1 MTDLPPLPP
10 DSRTAPAQPARAAS
24 RPRRALAVLAVDVL
38 GCSVHALLFAL
49 ASAGWFALL
58 EPLAPPGWSLTLL
71 TSASVV
77 LALSAVWP
85 GLPWWGL
92 ALATATRD
100 GRRLPAREVTVRLGQ
115 LLSGDRRARYEA
127 LRAALALHAMF
138 AAPTLGVV
146 LALELGGL
154 VWAALVLLVLLSP
167 SLTLAVG
174 RQVMRRYPRAALT
187 NPEQLAEPPLNAVR
201 VLAGLAL
208 TTTSLALSAALMV
221 AVPAPTQLAGTCEAD
236 AWGTPASIPGAL
248 PETELFI
255 EANASDVTLSASD
268 GGGPGS
274 IPLAT
279 CSVLGCRVVPAR
291 AMVEDHDQA
300 QVVTLCPAVD
310 HTEDAPAQQ
319 VVLARGGYRLD
330 DGVARRVLR
339 SDASVALALALVL
352 LGFAYAPWG
361 FRALLRW
368 AAPAGAAGTVAT
380 PSPRARTAVLWALAL
395 GGTQFAWLLVT
406 WLGP

>member
-1 MTDLPPLPP
+1 M
-10 DSRTAPAQPARAAS
+10 
-24 RPRRALAVLAVDVL
+24 LAIDVL

-49 ASAGWFALL
+49 AYAGWFALL
-58 EPLAPPGWSLTLL
+58 GPLAPPGWSLGLI

-100 GRRLPAREVTVRLGQ
+100 GQRLPAWEVTLRLGQ

-187 NPEQLAEPPLNAVR
+187 DTERMAEPPRGAVR

-255 EANASDVTLSASD
+255 EASASEVMLSASD

-279 CSVLGCRVVPAR
+279 CGVLGCRVVPAR

-300 QVVTLCPAVD
+300 QVVTLCPGVEHA
-310 HTEDAPAQQ
+310 EDAPAQQ
-319 VVLARGGYRLD
+319 VVLAPGGYRLD

-339 SDASVALALALVL
+339 SPVSVALALALVL
-352 LGFAYAPWG
+352 LSFAYSRWG

-368 AAPAGAAGTVAT
+368 AAPVDAAGTEAT
-380 PSPRARTAVLWALAL
+380 PSTHARAAVLWALAL
-395 GGTQFAWLLVT
+395 AGGQLAWLLVT

>member
-1 MTDLPPLPP
+1 M
-10 DSRTAPAQPARAAS
+10 
-24 RPRRALAVLAVDVL
+24 LAVDVL

-167 SLTLAVG
+167 SLT
-174 RQVMRRYPRAALT
+174 
-187 NPEQLAEPPLNAVR
+187 
-201 VLAGLAL
+201 
-208 TTTSLALSAALMV
+208 
-221 AVPAPTQLAGTCEAD
+221 
-236 AWGTPASIPGAL
+236 
-248 PETELFI
+248 
-255 EANASDVTLSASD
+255 
-268 GGGPGS
+268 
-274 IPLAT
+274 
-279 CSVLGCRVVPAR
+279 
-291 AMVEDHDQA
+291 
-300 QVVTLCPAVD
+300 
-310 HTEDAPAQQ
+310 
-319 VVLARGGYRLD
+319 
-330 DGVARRVLR
+330 
-339 SDASVALALALVL
+339 
-352 LGFAYAPWG
+352 
-361 FRALLRW
+361 
-368 AAPAGAAGTVAT
+368 
-380 PSPRARTAVLWALAL
+380 
-395 GGTQFAWLLVT
+395 
-406 WLGP
+406 